1 MDEELLRVQ
10 RSLASADEMERC
22 LLEQRSLGSVRN
34 REQRWDLKLPLS
46 PCVSEALKEVVQHLQ
61 PMLQGTMNARDM
73 LLYVRRVGCVLRN
86 KSTM

>member
-10 RSLASADEMERC
+10 RSLESADEMERC

-61 PMLQGTMNARDM
+61 PMLQGTKR
-73 LLYVRRVGCVLRN
+73 LKRHVVIR
-86 KSTM
+86 